1 MESIKFYKLVSPY
14 PEDVTMN
21 CKLTTGD
28 IDDNFLAFK
37 DNDISAATFD
47 CENMVIDIIRN
58 NGDKISVDISCVR
71 DEFDEKLEE
80 VVSGLTPQSIE
91 IDLNGTLSDDGIL
104 TLNWTDT
111 SGEHSTSISGFLCED
126 SPSGSVHDSTLHG
139 AGTECN
145 PLGISNV
152 EKTGYY
158 KAVNKLIPKDDLPHK
173 ENGSTSQHKSSDSS
187 DETEIGYRVVHY
199 EPFSMFGRL
208 YSKDGLE
215 AVKEA
220 LARELSAWRVPTQE
234 DWDKLLTYADVCDD
248 VISGDSVSIEDAQG
262 EVCGKML
269 KSVNFWQGNEN
280 LDLYGFFATP
290 SGYISASSA
299 NGISTMCAF
308 WTDTEYEPGHNF
320 IKGFTSYSDGV
331 FQFFDTGDVWCSI
344 RLVRD
349 ICGDY
354 VSDSENILGN
364 TYKVINFPELK
375 QAWIAINLN
384 FNSNSLS
391 VSGESNCVLID
402 YDGNNDSSESGDD
415 VINNRGLSDN
425 DEVPITL
432 YKCILS
438 HWNGQYWESKQLN
451 NGDKFNLIYTDG
463 SDPSYRDTSDYYRI
477 IECTC
482 IEDEFGNQEIIF
494 GTYYDW
500 VEDVKRTVI
509 DAGEY

>member
-14 PEDVTMN
+14 PEDVTLN
-21 CKLTTGD
+21 CKLTTAD

-47 CENMVIDIIRN
+47 CENMIIDIIRN
-58 NGDKISVDISCVR
+58 NGDEISVDISCVR

-80 VVSGLTPQSIE
+80 LVSGLTPQSID
-91 IDLNGTLSDDGIL
+91 IDLNGSLSDDGIL

-111 SGEHSTSISGFLCED
+111 SGEHSTTISGFLCED
-126 SPSGSVHDSTLHG
+126 SQGGSVHDSTLHG

-158 KAVNKLIPKDDLPHK
+158 KAVNRVMPK
-173 ENGSTSQHKSSDSS
+173 EGNGSTSQHKSSDSS
-187 DETEIGYRVVHY
+187 DEPEIGYRVVHY
-199 EPFSMFGRL
+199 EPFSLFGRL
-208 YSKDGLE
+208 YSKEGLE

-234 DWDKLLTYADVCDD
+234 DWDKLLTYAGVCDD

-269 KSVNFWQGNEN
+269 KSVDYWQGNEN

-290 SGYISASSA
+290 SGCISASSA
-299 NGISTMCAF
+299 NGISTMCGF

-320 IKGFTSYSDGV
+320 IKGFTSDSDGV

-354 VSDSENILGN
+354 ASDFENILGN

-384 FNSNSLS
+384 FDSNSLS

-402 YDGNNDSSESGDD
+402 YDREINGGDD
-415 VINNRGLSDN
+415 IVTKGVSDSN
-425 DEVPITL
+425 ATITL
-432 YKCILS
+432 SKCILS
-438 HWNGQYWESKQLN
+438 HWNGQYWDSKQLN
-451 NGDKFNLIYTDG
+451 NGDKFNLITVGGGDLYHKG
-463 SDPSYRDTSDYYRI
+463 TSEYYRI

-500 VEDVKRTVI
+500 VEDVKRMVI